1 MELREIFIKQPEMK
15 ELLLRSAIGLE
26 KENMRVWGGG
36 HIALTPH
43 PFGNKATH
51 PFITTDFSESQV
63 EIGTEVCANPHQ
75 VYDQLENLHDI
86 VSTTVAVENDA
97 PEYLWPISN
106 PPMIRDEAEI
116 PVAKF
121 VGEAHSKETYR
132 EYLADKYGKK
142 IMLYCGIH
150 YNFSFDRDLIRRLH
164 QILGRC
170 DDPQCLQSEL
180 YLTLAKNCY
189 LYSWFPVVMT
199 AAVLFSTKAFWRREK
214 RLAAADFMGYS
225 SMSNSQVWLLE

>member
-26 KENMRVWGGG
+26 KENMRVWGDG

-106 PPMIRDEAEI
+106 PPMIA
-116 PVAKF
+116 
-121 VGEAHSKETYR
+121 SKEK
-132 EYLADKYGKK
+132 D
-142 IMLYCGIH
+142 
-150 YNFSFDRDLIRRLH
+150 
-164 QILGRC
+164 
-170 DDPQCLQSEL
+170 
-180 YLTLAKNCY
+180 
-189 LYSWFPVVMT
+189 
-199 AAVLFSTKAFWRREK
+199 
-214 RLAAADFMGYS
+214 
-225 SMSNSQVWLLE
+225 

>member
-1 MELREIFIKQPEMK
+1 M
-15 ELLLRSAIGLE
+15 
-26 KENMRVWGGG
+26 
-36 HIALTPH
+36 
-43 PFGNKATH
+43 
-51 PFITTDFSESQV
+51 
-63 EIGTEVCANPHQ
+63 
-75 VYDQLENLHDI
+75 
-86 VSTTVAVENDA
+86 ENDA

-121 VGEAHSKETYR
+121 VGEAHSIETYR

-150 YNFSFDRDLIRRLH
+150 YNFSFHRDLIRRLH

-180 YLTLAKNCY
+180 YLTLAQELLS
-189 LYSWFPVVMT
+189 LYQLVPGGDDSGQSYFPRK
-199 AAVLFSTKAFWRREK
+199 FFGGGKRGWRRQISGVF
-214 RLAAADFMGYS
+214 LHAQQ
-225 SMSNSQVWLLE
+225 QVWLLE